1 MRIALFLFILTF
13 DSYLCQL
20 DKTIYESLQTYS
32 PSLYHQMQ
40 GAGEL
45 IDLFDQSNYN
55 ITFLLPNEVA
65 LNISL
70 ETGLLNFSAEG
81 NVYAKLGLMTLN
93 GTFAN
98 QVLLSDRN
106 FYKSITNQYLSIG
119 PHIVNNKPTN
129 NIQVYSG
136 MTKALTASTEIQ
148 CSNGVILFIDNFL
161 QPAETPLTT
170 ISNLPETEYMEGLLK
185 SLNVSDTISRI
196 NTTILVPIN
205 EAWESVNGSSIP
217 FGTLVHNLKYSVLDG
232 IYTLDKIIRLLD
244 TSSTTSKSIAIAT
257 DYKKDSVHFQLDKH
271 SNLIMNGNTLFV
283 KTDILTSTGVVHL
296 IDHVLLADT
305 FEPNQTQS
313 TTTTSA
319 SPMDSPPFTS
329 NNTTIL
335 LASFN
340 YLTILLVISLIYIL

>member
-1 MRIALFLFILTF
+1 MRIVLFLFILTF

-119 PHIVNNKPTN
+119 PHI
-129 NIQVYSG
+129 
-136 MTKALTASTEIQ
+136 